1 MAYNGKYQ
9 YQKQKENFFRK
20 VVNFMSP
27 RQVLSLV
34 VAVVVFMTLLFSAGS
49 LFENV
54 DADQIVCIQAPFSG
68 QLTWHTSAGTK
79 WQGFGKVTVYKK
91 RDQYW
96 FSAQPDQ
103 GTSADQSLRI
113 RFNDGGHA
121 TISGGLSW
129 ELPLGEEHL
138 TALHTKYGSQE
149 AVEQQLIRT
158 VVEKSVYMTGPHMS
172 STESYAGRRSELL
185 QLIEDQTQN
194 GIILTRTRQH
204 VEKDQITG
212 VDKTVTVVEVEKD
225 EKTQSLRR
233 ATESPL
239 KEFGLTTYNLTIN
252 QIKYEERVEQQIQQQ
267 QQSVMQVQIA
277 IAEAKRAE
285 QQALTT
291 KKEGEAAAAK
301 AEWDQKAIAAKAE
314 QEALMQKN
322 VAKTQAEKELEVAE
336 LATKA
341 AEQKKLAEIAL
352 GEGESQRRKLV
363 MEADGALEK
372 KLEALVNINRAYADA
387 IAKHQGPLVPSVV
400 MGNSAGTAGG
410 QVGTT
415 QLLEL
420 LTAKAAKDLSVDLN
434 TTADK
439 K

>member
-1 MAYNGKYQ
+1 MAYNGNKKYQ
-9 YQKQKENFFRK
+9 YQYQENFFRK
-20 VVNFMSP
+20 VMSFMSP
-27 RQVLSLV
+27 RQVFSLV
-34 VAVVVFMTLLFSAGS
+34 VAFVVFLTLLFSAGS

-68 QLTWHTSAGTK
+68 ELTWHTSAGTK

-96 FSAQPDQ
+96 FSAAADQ
-103 GTSADQSLRI
+103 GKTTDQSLRI

-129 ELPLGEEHL
+129 ELPLDEVHL

-158 VVEKSVYMTGPHMS
+158 VVEKTVYMTGPHMS

-194 GIILTRTRQH
+194 GIILTKTRQQI
-204 VEKDQITG
+204 EKDQITG

-225 EKTQSLRR
+225 EKAGVRR

-372 KLEALVNINRAYADA
+372 KLEALVSINKAYAEA
-387 IAKHQGPLVPSVV
+387 IAQHQGPLVPSVV
-400 MGNSAGTAGG
+400 MSGSGGPAGN
-410 QVGTT
+410 QVGAT

-434 TTADK
+434 STTNK

>member
-1 MAYNGKYQ
+1 MASNGYNKFSKKFSLEKG
-9 YQKQKENFFRK
+9 
-20 VVNFMSP
+20 VFMSP
-27 RQVLSLV
+27 RQMLSMV
-34 VAVVVFMTLLFSAGS
+34 IAVVVFMILLFSAGS

-54 DADQIVCIQAPFSG
+54 DADQIVCIQAPLSG
-68 QLTWHTSAGTK
+68 QLTWYTSAGTK

-96 FSAQPDQ
+96 FSAAPDQ
-103 GTSADQSLRI
+103 GKNIDQSLRI

-129 ELPLGEEHL
+129 ELPLDEEHL
-138 TALHTKYGSQE
+138 TSLHAKYGSQE

-194 GIILTRTRQH
+194 GIILTKTRQH
-204 VEKDQITG
+204 IEKDQITG
-212 VDKTVTVVEVEKD
+212 ADKTVTVVEIEKD
-225 EKTQSLRR
+225 DKTQSVKR
-233 ATESPL
+233 ASVSPL
-239 KEFGLTTYNLTIN
+239 AEFGLVTYNLTIN

-277 IAEAKRAE
+277 IADAKRAE

-291 KKEGEAAAAK
+291 KKEGEAAATK

-372 KLEALVNINRAYADA
+372 KLEALVSINRAYAEA
-387 IAKHQGPLVPSVV
+387 IAQHQGPLVPSVV
-400 MGNSAGTAGG
+400 MSSANNTAT
-410 QVGTT
+410 VGAT

-434 TTADK
+434 SNVK